1 MQISPDSVEPWDA
14 SRPAPQGVTEPEMHV
29 SQLPLILDLP
39 PLSLRDALRELRQY
53 DYRGIL
59 DIEAIGA
66 AFGARGQ
73 RLGRLIKALTAAGLI
88 DPDPARPAR
97 WVITASG
104 RRAANANGA
113 RPISRGRALAITADA
128 VRRALAHNAAEP
140 PYVVEAIGLFGSATT
155 GVAKCADVDVA
166 FALRRVPESDV
177 EHEQRRERSL
187 ARAKEAGRQFRS
199 WFDEHFWPER
209 EARLALTRG
218 SAYINLHERD
228 EVARLEGAVVQWLLE
243 DGWLT
248 TTAGETLLAQT
259 PATQS
264 TAATTRRRAQRARL
278 AAITLDDWW
287 ETEWPL
293 DEELRSGET
302 AEACAV
308 RLGHAMAA
316 QGAEIMLIAGRGR
329 RRRMIRIRQRWRDV
343 FRQPA
348 IMMDS
353 ASRAL
358 DLLHVAGLPL
368 TSELERAARRRLR
381 HLHAEYYEELA
392 ATESDP
398 P

>member
-1 MQISPDSVEPWDA
+1 
-14 SRPAPQGVTEPEMHV
+14 MHV

-39 PLSLRDALRELRQY
+39 LLALRDALRGLRQY
-53 DYRGIL
+53 DEPGIL
-59 DIEAIGA
+59 DTEAIGT
-66 AFGARGQ
+66 AFGTRGQ

-88 DPDPARPAR
+88 DPDPTRPAR
-97 WVITASG
+97 WVMTFSG

-113 RPISRGRALAITADA
+113 RPISRGRALAIAADA
-128 VRRALAHNAAEP
+128 VRRALTHNAGEP

-155 GVAKCADVDVA
+155 DATKCADVDVA
-166 FALRRVPESDV
+166 FALRRVPESNV

-187 ARAKEAGRQFRS
+187 ARAKEAGKQFRS

-228 EVARLEGAVVQWLLE
+228 EVARLEGAVVNWLVD
-243 DGWLT
+243 DGRL

-259 PATQS
+259 PATQP
-264 TAATTRRRAQRARL
+264 TAATARRRAQRARL

-308 RLGHAMAA
+308 RLGHVMAA
-316 QGAEIMLIAGRGR
+316 QGAEAVLIAGHGR
-329 RRRMIRIRQRWRDV
+329 RRRMIRIRQRLRDV
-343 FRQPA
+343 FRQPV
-348 IMMDS
+348 ISMDN

-381 HLHAEYYEELA
+381 DLHTEYYEELA
-392 ATESDP
+392 ATESDLP
-398 P
+398 